1 MGIDIAGTRERLR
14 HGPMSY
20 PAFRRI
26 MIARVISTMGTWMQN
41 VAAGF
46 LVYQMTGSAMLVGV
60 LGFCALG
67 PNLIGT
73 PIGGA
78 LADRYCPRR
87 LVTLFSGLEVLPPL
101 MLGIAA
107 LTGNLSVPL
116 IFIGVI
122 WLACVHSITSPIQ
135 QLIIPFAVPDELRH
149 AAVADTSAAYS
160 IGTLIGTAAGGIII
174 ELIGAGAAFTVNAV
188 SNLLV
193 ALVFATSP
201 VLQRACDLARASKG
215 GNIFKGVRKGWQLQ
229 IVQTIMVGAVL
240 FAIFVAPLQMLMPK
254 IAVDHGEGAML
265 LGFLLGVMGI
275 GALLAN
281 GRVRRW
287 AHDGPSGGRT
297 LLLGVAIC
305 ATGTVL
311 LGVSPWLA
319 TDLLLLATIGFGWE
333 VIYVAG
339 SATVQLDV
347 PEDIRGRM
355 VGMFFTLATGA
366 TALGSLLMGAL
377 FQDLGVAQWLVI
389 AGLVSLAGALLI
401 RFRLRRGM
409 RMIPIEGT
417 IDG

>member
-1 MGIDIAGTRERLR
+1 MGFDVAATRERLR

-26 MIARVISTMGTWMQN
+26 MTARAISTMGTWMQN

-46 LVYQMTGSAMLVGV
+46 LVYQLTGSAMLVGV

-78 LADRYCPRR
+78 LADRYCPRK
-87 LVTLFSGLEVLPPL
+87 LVIIFSSLEVLPPL
-101 MLGIAA
+101 MLGVAG

-116 IFIGVI
+116 IFVGVI

-135 QLIIPFAVPDELRH
+135 QLIIPFAVPKELRH

-160 IGTLIGTAAGGIII
+160 IGTLVGTAAGGIIV
-174 ELIGAGAAFTVNAV
+174 ELIGGGWAFTVNAA
-188 SNLLV
+188 SNLIV

-215 GNIFKGVRKGWQLQ
+215 GNIFKGVRRGWQLQ

-240 FAIFVAPLQMLMPK
+240 FASFVAPLQMLMPK
-254 IAVDHGEGAML
+254 IAADHGESAML

-275 GALLAN
+275 GALVAN

-297 LLLGVAIC
+297 LVMGVCIC
-305 ATGTVL
+305 AAGTVL
-311 LGVSPWLA
+311 LGISPWLA

-333 VIYVAG
+333 VIYVSG

-366 TALGSLLMGAL
+366 TALGSLIMGAL

-389 AGLVSLAGALLI
+389 TGAVALAGALLI

-409 RMIPIEGT
+409 RMIPVDGT

>member
-116 IFIGVI
+116 IFVGVI

-135 QLIIPFAVPDELRH
+135 QLIIPFAVPNELRH

-160 IGTLIGTAAGGIII
+160 IGTLIGTAAGGVII
-174 ELIGAGAAFTVNAV
+174 ELIGAGAAYTVNAV

-229 IVQTIMVGAVL
+229 IVQTLMVGAVL

-389 AGLVSLAGALLI
+389 AGLVALAGALLI

>member
-1 MGIDIAGTRERLR
+1 
-14 HGPMSY
+14 MSY

-46 LVYQMTGSAMLVGV
+46 LVYRLTGSAMLVGL

-87 LVTLFSGLEVLPPL
+87 LVILFSSLEVLPPL
-101 MLGIAA
+101 MLGVAG
-107 LTGNLSVPL
+107 LTGHLSVPL
-116 IFIGVI
+116 IFVGVI

-160 IGTLIGTAAGGIII
+160 IGTLIGTAAGGIIV

-215 GNIFKGVRKGWQLQ
+215 GNIFKGVRKGWRLQ
-229 IVQTIMVGAVL
+229 IVQTVMVGAVL
-240 FAIFVAPLQMLMPK
+240 FAVFVAPLQMLMPK
-254 IAVDHGEGAML
+254 IAADHGEGAML

-287 AHDGPSGGRT
+287 AHDGPSGSRT
-297 LLLGVAIC
+297 LLVGVAIS

-311 LGVSPWLA
+311 LGVSPWLV
-319 TDLLLLATIGFGWE
+319 TDLLLLGSIGFGWE
-333 VIYVAG
+333 VIYVSG

-389 AGLVSLAGALLI
+389 AGLVALAGALLI

>member
-26 MIARVISTMGTWMQN
+26 MVARVISTMGTWMQN

-46 LVYQMTGSAMLVGV
+46 LVYQMTGSAMLVGL

-73 PIGGA
+73 PVGGA
-78 LADRYCPRR
+78 LADRYCPRK
-87 LVTLFSGLEVLPPL
+87 LVVWFSSIEVLPPL
-101 MLGIAA
+101 VLGIAG
-107 LTGNLSVPL
+107 LTGHLTLPL

-122 WLACVHSITSPIQ
+122 VEACIHSMVSPIQ

-149 AAVADTSAAYS
+149 AAVASTSAAYGVGS
-160 IGTLIGTAAGGIII
+160 LIGTAVGGTLV
-174 ELIGAGAAFTVNAV
+174 ELIGGGAAFTVNAV
-188 SNLLV
+188 SNLMV
-193 ALVFATSP
+193 AVVFAASP

-215 GNIFKGVRKGWQLQ
+215 GNIFKGVSRGWRLQ
-229 IVQTIMVGAVL
+229 IVQTVMVGAVL
-240 FAIFVAPLQMLMPK
+240 FAIFIAPIQMLMPK
-254 IAVDHGEGAML
+254 IAADHGDSAML
-265 LGFLLGVMGI
+265 LGFLLAVMGV
-275 GALLAN
+275 GALVAN

-287 AHDGPSGGRT
+287 AHDGESGSRT
-297 LLLGVAIC
+297 LLLGVVIC
-305 ATGTVL
+305 AVGVML
-311 LGVSPWLA
+311 LAISPWLA
-319 TDLLLLATIGFGWE
+319 TDLLLLAIVGFGWE
-333 VIYVAG
+333 VIYVSG

-366 TALGSLLMGAL
+366 TAIGAVIMGAL
-377 FQDLGVAQWLVI
+377 FQDLGVAQWLFI
-389 AGLVSLAGALLI
+389 AGAVALVCALFI

-409 RMIPIEGT
+409 RMIPVKGT

>member
-1 MGIDIAGTRERLR
+1 M
-14 HGPMSY
+14 
-20 PAFRRI
+20 
-26 MIARVISTMGTWMQN
+26 
-41 VAAGF
+41 
-46 LVYQMTGSAMLVGV
+46 
-60 LGFCALG
+60 
-67 PNLIGT
+67 
-73 PIGGA
+73 
-78 LADRYCPRR
+78 
-87 LVTLFSGLEVLPPL
+87 
-101 MLGIAA
+101 
-107 LTGNLSVPL
+107 
-116 IFIGVI
+116 
-122 WLACVHSITSPIQ
+122 
-135 QLIIPFAVPDELRH
+135 
-149 AAVADTSAAYS
+149 
-160 IGTLIGTAAGGIII
+160 
-174 ELIGAGAAFTVNAV
+174 NAV

-229 IVQTIMVGAVL
+229 IVQTLMVGAVL

-389 AGLVSLAGALLI
+389 AGLVALAGALLI